1 MKKSEKYAYIGTAI
15 SALIILL
22 IMFLVFLPGLK
33 NEEDEGVMISFG
45 EVTDGSGSE
54 QFQSEPVTEPAPP
67 VPVKEKPDELITQK
81 DKSVVIPDT
90 KKPEVVKPV
99 ETVTPPKTD
108 PKTQPKPE
116 PNREEQLKKEKEA
129 EKKAEIIDYVFT
141 ERGNTGSGNT
151 QSTNTSGN
159 PSGQGASDGRNAW
172 SLNGR
177 NPLGGK
183 LEVPVYNENQS
194 AEIVLKIRVDQS
206 GRVTSATFSRGR
218 GATNELIRAA
228 QQAALKT
235 RFDPGNE
242 VTEGTITYNFNLK

>member
-99 ETVTPPKTD
+99 ETVSPPKTD

-116 PNREEQLKKEKEA
+116 PNREEQLRKEQQA
-129 EKKAEIIDYVFT
+129 TRQADDLIGGSF
-141 ERGNTGSGNT
+141 GAGNNTGSGNSQASNT
-151 QSTNTSGN
+151 AGNPVGQGTSGGN
-159 PSGQGASDGRNAW
+159 SWSLAGRN
-172 SLNGR
+172 L
-177 NPLGGK
+177 LGTMVSPRYS
-183 LEVPVYNENQS
+183 ENE
-194 AEIVLKIRVDQS
+194 EGFLVVEIRVDAS
-206 GRVTSATFSRGR
+206 GNVIAARILRGTISSTTLQDAAKEAAMKTKFSAGSGVVI
-218 GATNELIRAA
+218 GS
-228 QQAALKT
+228 
-235 RFDPGNE
+235 
-242 VTEGTITYNFNLK
+242 ITYNFKLR